1 MESIRDIL
9 IKRDGITPESADELI
24 REAQS
29 AFDEYL
35 AEGDQ
40 ESAYNV
46 CQEFFSLEP
55 DFLVEFF

>member
-1 MESIRDIL
+1 MESIRNIL
-9 IKRDGITPESADELI
+9 IKRDGISPESVDELI

-40 ESAYNV
+40 ESAYEI
-46 CQEFFSLEP
+46 CQEFFGLEP
-55 DFLVEFF
+55 DFVIEFF

>member
-9 IKRDGITPESADELI
+9 IKRDGITPESADEQI

-35 AEGDQ
+35 TEGDE

-46 CQEFFSLEP
+46 CQEFFGLEP

>member
-1 MESIRDIL
+1 MKSIRDIL
-9 IKRDGITPESADELI
+9 IKRDKITQESADELI
-24 REAQS
+24 REAQY

-35 AEGDQ
+35 AEGDE

-46 CQEFFSLEP
+46 CQEFFGLEP

>member
-9 IKRDGITPESADELI
+9 IKRDGISPESADTLI
-24 REAQS
+24 REAKS

-35 AEGDQ
+35 AEGDE
-40 ESAYNV
+40 ESAYNI
-46 CQEFFSLEP
+46 CQEFFGLEP